1 MKLSHVATITTALV
15 IIVGICLISPMF
27 FRVPSPKNQPHV
39 ALFLYVTGEG
49 NSTSWCREVGS
60 HLGAET
66 KATVF
71 FIGEVVDENPEI
83 VSSFGPHVDWGSL
96 TYHYRSLLSSD
107 DYTAQLL
114 EIQEGKMAVDAAVN
128 VDSKLFAAPF
138 GIVNNNIFS
147 QLKRSGITADFSY
160 SDHYNKLWNGTFIT
174 MPLKF
179 VEGLNL
185 KFGDLPKNANDP
197 PTVIIFHS
205 TTSSA
210 QVIQTFQ
217 ELKEAGFGLLSA
229 SDIVGFDLIERGS

>member
-49 NSTSWCREVGS
+49 NSTSWCQEVGS
-60 HLGAET
+60 YLGAET

-71 FIGEVVDENPEI
+71 FIGTAVDENPKI
-83 VSSFGPHVDWGSL
+83 VTSFGPHVDLGSL
-96 TYHYRSLLSSD
+96 TYHYQSILSSD

-114 EIQEGKMAVDAAVN
+114 EIQEGKMAVDAAAN

-138 GIVNNNIFS
+138 GIVNNDIFS

-160 SDHYNKLWNGTFIT
+160 TDHYNKLWNGTFIT

-179 VEGLNL
+179 VEGVN
-185 KFGDLPKNANDP
+185 FNVGDLPKDAGDP
-197 PTVIIFHS
+197 PTVVVLRS
-205 TTSSA
+205 TSSSA
-210 QVIQTFQ
+210 QVIQTLQ
-217 ELKEAGFGLLSA
+217 ELKGAGFGFLSA
-229 SDIVGFDLIERGS
+229 SDIVGFDLVGRGS

>member
-1 MKLSHVATITTALV
+1 
-15 IIVGICLISPMF
+15 
-27 FRVPSPKNQPHV
+27 
-39 ALFLYVTGEG
+39 
-49 NSTSWCREVGS
+49 
-60 HLGAET
+60 
-66 KATVF
+66 
-71 FIGEVVDENPEI
+71 
-83 VSSFGPHVDWGSL
+83 
-96 TYHYRSLLSSD
+96 
-107 DYTAQLL
+107 
-114 EIQEGKMAVDAAVN
+114 MAVDAAAN

-138 GIVNNNIFS
+138 GIVNNDIFS

-197 PTVIIFHS
+197 PTVIIVHS